1 MNSLI
6 YTSIYKLKNI
16 NTLKDIEQWKTKYFN
31 DPVRHSK
38 NHEKEFESLS
48 IQEKNYRYD
57 WNTIS
62 DMKCLPFSADGKR
75 INFIEASAHIEYAKR
90 KIFDGNH
97 HFLPKEERTNLESID
112 IIFFEMNYSFFVLIE
127 ESRKKQVDRVLKL
140 IGEKYY
146 EKIEKLDS
154 DFFNWLVYLYSENEG
169 RLNNHIKITSVSGFL
184 GNVLD
189 NENIISSKSAE
200 TMNLTA
206 TRAFISTGGILR
218 EVNLVIDDNDNNNI
232 CFKINDESRTVIS
245 LNESFPYTPLNGLEK
260 SERNVLYMYTY
271 LLPHLKAIFQEKKDS
286 FQNKKREFAKKIGIE
301 VIREIMDVNTI
312 SKKEI

>member
-1 MNSLI
+1 
-6 YTSIYKLKNI
+6 
-16 NTLKDIEQWKTKYFN
+16 
-31 DPVRHSK
+31 
-38 NHEKEFESLS
+38 
-48 IQEKNYRYD
+48 
-57 WNTIS
+57 
-62 DMKCLPFSADGKR
+62 
-75 INFIEASAHIEYAKR
+75 
-90 KIFDGNH
+90 
-97 HFLPKEERTNLESID
+97 
-112 IIFFEMNYSFFVLIE
+112 
-127 ESRKKQVDRVLKL
+127 
-140 IGEKYY
+140 
-146 EKIEKLDS
+146 
-154 DFFNWLVYLYSENEG
+154 
-169 RLNNHIKITSVSGFL
+169 
-184 GNVLD
+184 
-189 NENIISSKSAE
+189 
-200 TMNLTA
+200 MNLTA